1 MTKDR
6 RLQIRLSEEEYRKL
20 ESRAKQKDTSM
31 AQVVREYIRRLPL
44 RNPHRRAFLPYPALL
59 RAGKESGYVQLISIF
74 NFDQTTALIHN
85 SQPRG

>member
-44 RNPHRRAFLPYPALL
+44 PQEN
-59 RAGKESGYVQLISIF
+59 
-74 NFDQTTALIHN
+74 
-85 SQPRG
+85 